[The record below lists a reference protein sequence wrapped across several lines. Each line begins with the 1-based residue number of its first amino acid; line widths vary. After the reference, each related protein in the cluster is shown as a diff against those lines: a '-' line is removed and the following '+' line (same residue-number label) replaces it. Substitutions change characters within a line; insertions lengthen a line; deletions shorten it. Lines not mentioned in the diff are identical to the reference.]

1 MSKKIW
7 AVMFILTFSSA
18 NNKGNQIIEF
28 LYAIITYLHGAMR
41 PGHFLFLDEFIVK
54 SFHKNLKW
62 KMKIIKELHPIG
74 NEFKT
79 LFDARSKIV
88 LYMEWYQAKEMM
100 QRKDYVSEVGKTA
113 VCCLQ

>member
-1 MSKKIW
+1 
-7 AVMFILTFSSA
+7 MFILTFSSV

-28 LYAIITYLHGAMR
+28 LYAIITYLQGAMW
-41 PGHFLFLDEFIVK
+41 PGHFLCLDEFMVK
-54 SFHKNLKW
+54 SFHKIFKW
-62 KMKIIKELHPIG
+62 KMKIIKELHPVG

-88 LYMEWYQAKEMM
+88 LYMERYQGKEMM

-113 VCCLQ
+113 ACCLQ